1 MFNQMIKQI
10 LVKFLLNHCPQG
22 IYSHTQLQPPPPDE
36 ESEVGSI

>member
-1 MFNQMIKQI
+1 MFKQMIKQI
-10 LVKFLLNHCPQG
+10 LVNHCPQG